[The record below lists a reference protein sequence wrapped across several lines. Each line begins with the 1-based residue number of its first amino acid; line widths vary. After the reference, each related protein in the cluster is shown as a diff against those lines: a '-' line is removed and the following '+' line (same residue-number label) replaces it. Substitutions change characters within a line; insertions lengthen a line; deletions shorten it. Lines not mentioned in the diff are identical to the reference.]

1 MFSIVAP
8 KAGEVRFASDLFG
21 WDRPK
26 KMNREGDRWVLD
38 VELPDDV
45 RIEYQFVVDG
55 KWILDP
61 ANSHRAENGFGGYN
75 STYLGPNY
83 FEYVPDEVPDLPM
96 RRIAIRVAGHAASR
110 TVVLYLPEGKHKDLP
125 LMIYADG
132 KDYEK
137 FVKPQFILQNLID
150 QGKIPAVAIALVPPK
165 DRMQE
170 YWKGSVPY
178 EEYIVHDVLPAVRAR
193 APISHDSRDIYVGG
207 ASLGGLISM
216 RLAEHYPDAIAGG
229 VHSQSGAF
237 WASPGVFAKS
247 ALLRLHPEIKLFIE
261 WGRYEGVLTVSNDRM
276 TDALRRLFRDH
287 DAYVTSEG
295 HNWGAWRARFA
306 KGAEYLLGPKKTS

>member
-38 VELPDDV
+38 VELPTDV

-55 KWILDP
+55 RWILDP
-61 ANSHRAENGFGGYN
+61 ANPRRSENGFGGFN
-75 STYLGPNY
+75 SAYFGPE
-83 FEYVPDEVPDLPM
+83 FHEDVPDQVPEIPM
-96 RRIAIRVAGHAASR
+96 RRLAIRVGGNAPAR
-110 TVVLYLPEGKHKDLP
+110 TVILYVPEGKHEDLP
-125 LMIYADG
+125 VILYADG

-137 FVKPQFILQNLID
+137 FVRPQFIVQNLID
-150 QGKIPAVAIALVPPK
+150 QGKIPPVAVALVPPK

-170 YWKGSVPY
+170 YWKGSEAY
-178 EEYIVHDVLPAVRAR
+178 EKYIVEDVLPALRSRAKITNDAR
-193 APISHDSRDIYVGG
+193 RVFVGG

-216 RLAEHYPDAIAGG
+216 RLAEHYPDQIAGG

-247 ALLRLHPEIKLFIE
+247 ALVRLHPDIRLFIE

-276 TDALRRLFRDH
+276 TDALRRLFREH
-287 DAYVTSEG
+287 GVHVTSEG
-295 HNWGAWRARFA
+295 HNWAAWRGRFA
-306 KGAEYLLGPKKTS
+306 RGVEYLLGQTKTS